1 MSTRPFSSSFWSF
14 MSFVSFTSFLSFLSL
29 SLPAPAA
36 AQAARVGE
44 LRYPPLH
51 DFEIPRPQRVV
62 LDNGLVVM
70 LLEDHELPLV
80 EATALIR
87 AGSRLDPPAKAGL
100 SGLASTVLR
109 TGGTER
115 LPSDQ
120 LDDWLESR
128 AASIEASTA
137 EDSARVTLSSLAQD
151 FPDVLRVFADVLRRP
166 AFDNARLEVARN
178 QAVAGVARQ
187 NDEPDSILFREF
199 QEIVY
204 GPDSPYAVTET
215 LASLRAI
222 QRNDLTQWHRQSFHP
237 DRIVLGLVGD
247 FRTDDALRLVREA
260 FGDWP
265 RGPQAAAPDV
275 PYRTQ
280 PSPGV
285 FWADKADS
293 AQSSLLIGH
302 LGIRKDSP
310 DFYAVEVLNQ
320 VLSGSFASRLVNEV
334 RTRKGLA
341 YSVYGQVGSDWD
353 HPSLAFLYT
362 STKIATTGAAIQALL
377 DEARGL
383 RTRPPTTEEVEKAKQ
398 GLLSSFI
405 FNVDT
410 KREVLS
416 QQLSFESFG
425 YPLDWLSR
433 YRAGIEAVT
442 VEQVRDAAVR
452 HLRPEDFT
460 IFVVGPAEGRD
471 RPLTEFGKVTP
482 VDVTIK

>member
-1 MSTRPFSSSFWSF
+1 MNARPLSSSFLSLLSF
-14 MSFVSFTSFLSFLSL
+14 MSSMSFTSFLSLT
-29 SLPAPAA
+29 PAPAA
-36 AQAARVGE
+36 AQASRVDE

-51 DFEIPRPQRVV
+51 EFAIPRPERVV
-62 LDNGLVVM
+62 LDNGLVVL

-80 EATALIR
+80 EATALVR
-87 AGSRLDPPAKAGL
+87 SGSRLDPPQKV
-100 SGLASTVLR
+100 GLADLASRVLR

-128 AASIEASTA
+128 AASIEALSTA
-137 EDSARVTLSSLAQD
+137 DSTRLTLSALAQD

-166 AFDNARLEVARN
+166 AFDKARLEVARN
-178 QAVAGVARQ
+178 QSIAMVARQ
-187 NDEPDSILFREF
+187 NDESDEILFREF
-199 QEIVY
+199 QEIIY
-204 GPDSPYAVTET
+204 GPDSPYGASET
-215 LASLRAI
+215 LASLRSI
-222 QRNDLTQWHRQSFHP
+222 QRDDVVQWHRQSFHP

-247 FRTDDALRLVREA
+247 FRTADALQLLREV
-260 FGDWP
+260 FGDWL
-265 RGPQAAAPDV
+265 RGPRAALPET

-280 PSPGV
+280 PTPGV
-285 FWADKADS
+285 FWVDKADA
-293 AQSSLLIGH
+293 AQSSLLLGH
-302 LGIRKDSP
+302 LGIRKDNP
-310 DFYAVEVLNQ
+310 DFYAVEVLNH
-320 VLSGSFASRLVNEV
+320 VLSGSFAARLISEV

-341 YSVYGQVGSDWD
+341 YSVDGRVASDWG
-353 HPSLAFLYT
+353 HPSIAYLYT
-362 STKIATTGAAIQALL
+362 STKTATTGAGIQALL

-383 RTRPPTTEEVEKAKQ
+383 RTRPPSAEEVDKAKQ
-398 GLLSSFI
+398 GILSSFI

-410 KREVLS
+410 KREVLA
-416 QQLSFESFG
+416 QQLTLELFG

-460 IFVVGPAEGRD
+460 ILVVGPAEGRD
-471 RPLTEFGKVTP
+471 RPLTDFGKVTP